1 LAVAKPEK
9 KMNLYIMQTNSDIIT
24 LPGLSDVS
32 LTVDAVEKTL
42 TGHGAFIYARI
53 DQEAE
58 AAKAGLFLKPMKLL
72 IFGNPKG
79 GIPLMNANP
88 LCGLDLPLKIL
99 VWEDENMKTWLSY
112 NSFSYLQK
120 RFDLPPGLIQN
131 LSAVENLIQQALK
144 V

>member
-1 LAVAKPEK
+1 
-9 KMNLYIMQTNSDIIT
+9 MQSNSDIIT
-24 LPGLSDVS
+24 LPGLASVNE
-32 LTVDAVEKTL
+32 TMRAMETTL

-58 AAKAGLFLKPMKLL
+58 AAKAGLTLKPMKLL

-99 VWEDENMKTWLSY
+99 VWEDDNQKTWLSY

-120 RFDLPPGLIQN
+120 RFDLPNELIHN
-131 LSAVENLIQQALK
+131 LTGVEKLIQQALK

>member
-1 LAVAKPEK
+1 
-9 KMNLYIMQTNSDIIT
+9 MQTNSDIIT
-24 LPGLSDVS
+24 LPGSSAVS
-32 LTVDAVEKTL
+32 QTMDAVEKTL

-58 AAKAGLFLKPMKLL
+58 AAKVGLTLRPMKLL

-99 VWEDENMKTWLSY
+99 VWEDDEKKTWLSY
-112 NSFSYLQK
+112 NSFAYLQK
-120 RFDLPPGLIQN
+120 RFDLPPELMQN
-131 LSAVENLIQQALK
+131 LSGVEKLIQQALK

>member
-1 LAVAKPEK
+1 
-9 KMNLYIMQTNSDIIT
+9 MQSNSDIIT
-24 LPGLSDVS
+24 LLGLA
-32 LTVDAVEKTL
+32 TVYETMNAVTSTL

-53 DQEAE
+53 DQEDE
-58 AAKAGLFLKPMKLL
+58 AAKVGLTLKPMKLL

-99 VWEDENMKTWLSY
+99 VWEDDNQKTWVSY

-120 RFDLPPGLIQN
+120 RFDLPPELIQN
-131 LSAVENLIQQALK
+131 LAGVEKLIQQALG